1 MASSCPPPS
10 SLSME
15 EALKIDENDKV
26 LSIVADDSRT
36 AVTSNGGVETTP
48 QVLAVSSFIASDLE
62 DLEQYT
68 MIRLQSTT
76 SDSIFSLLPKL
87 ESLLLQQRKRGNR
100 VRVITKID
108 IPDWGSP
115 LVNNEEQNV
124 YENDC
129 RFQMRMQRR

>member
-1 MASSCPPPS
+1 MVW
-10 SLSME
+10 
-15 EALKIDENDKV
+15 N
-26 LSIVADDSRT
+26 
-36 AVTSNGGVETTP
+36 
-48 QVLAVSSFIASDLE
+48 LE
-62 DLEQYT
+62 KYT
-68 MIRLQSTT
+68 MIRLHLTT

-87 ESLLLQQRKRGNR
+87 ESLMLQQRKRGNR

-115 LVNNEEQNV
+115 LANNEEQNV